1 MLKERYVNIFTDF
14 GFKKLFG
21 TEVNKDIMIDFLNV
35 ILKGKE
41 TIKDLKYKSV
51 EFMGGSV
58 IDRRAIFDLYCENE
72 NGEKFIVEIQKAK
85 QRFFKDRA
93 LFYSTFPI
101 QEQAQRGEWNFE
113 LKSVYTIAI
122 LDFVFDDD
130 VDYPDKVLFEVKL
143 TEQETKHVFY
153 DKLTFLYLAMP
164 NFRKNED
171 ELSTKF
177 DKWLYAI
184 KNLPNLSE
192 RPIALQE
199 KIFRKFFELAEISK
213 FTREENLAY
222 ENSLKVYRD
231 MKNVIDT
238 ATEESYQA
246 GKDEGISEGKELG
259 RIEGIEI
266 GKHEAIIQMVR
277 ELKKLGLSDEII
289 SRSSG
294 LSIEEL
300 NKILSL

>member
-246 GKDEGISEGKELG
+246 GKDEGISEG
-259 RIEGIEI
+259 IEI

>member
-246 GKDEGISEGKELG
+246 GKDEGI
-259 RIEGIEI
+259 EI
-266 GKHEAIIQMVR
+266 GKHEAILQMVR

>member
-238 ATEESYQA
+238 ATEESYQV
-246 GKDEGISEGKELG
+246 GKDEGIS
-259 RIEGIEI
+259 EGIEI

>member
-246 GKDEGISEGKELG
+246 GKDEGISEG
-259 RIEGIEI
+259 IEI
-266 GKHEAIIQMVR
+266 GKHEAILQMVR

>member
-1 MLKERYVNIFTDF
+1 
-14 GFKKLFG
+14 
-21 TEVNKDIMIDFLNV
+21 
-35 ILKGKE
+35 
-41 TIKDLKYKSV
+41 
-51 EFMGGSV
+51 
-58 IDRRAIFDLYCENE
+58 
-72 NGEKFIVEIQKAK
+72 
-85 QRFFKDRA
+85 
-93 LFYSTFPI
+93 
-101 QEQAQRGEWNFE
+101 
-113 LKSVYTIAI
+113 
-122 LDFVFDDD
+122 
-130 VDYPDKVLFEVKL
+130 
-143 TEQETKHVFY
+143 
-153 DKLTFLYLAMP
+153 
-164 NFRKNED
+164 
-171 ELSTKF
+171 
-177 DKWLYAI
+177 
-184 KNLPNLSE
+184 SE

-300 NKILSL
+300 NNKFNIEH